1 MKWLGIQSTAHNS
14 EIAVSTL
21 GGVVSICLIFATS
34 YWLLGLE
41 GSLAIVPSMGASA
54 VLLFAVPHGPLSQP
68 WALFAGHCISAII
81 GVTAAHL
88 IPSMLIASGVAV
100 GLAIGAMLLCRCTHP
115 PGGASA
121 LAAVIGG
128 DSIYQLGYSYVAV
141 PVLLNCLIIFL
152 VAISLNNLFPW
163 RRYPASAMRFK
174 PAEISA
180 RSYEPPQTAH
190 LTKALEDMAIIDI
203 SASELRKILIHAEKI
218 RINDL
223 LTLFDFELGGVY
235 TNNKPGRSWSVR
247 KIIDHEANPNPDK
260 ELVIYKVL
268 DGAHKGSTRSCTKA
282 EFAQW
287 AKQKLSSKNQS

>member
-1 MKWLGIQSTAHNS
+1 MKWLGIQSAANNN
-14 EIAVSTL
+14 EIMVSTV
-21 GGVVSICLIFATS
+21 GGIVSICLICATS

-41 GSLAIVPSMGASA
+41 GALAIVPSMGASA
-54 VLLFAVPHGPLSQP
+54 VLLFAAPHGPLSQP

-81 GVTAAHL
+81 GVTVAHL

-141 PVLLNCLIIFL
+141 PVLLNCLVIFL

-163 RRYPASAMRFK
+163 RRYPATAMRFK
-174 PAEISA
+174 PTEISA
-180 RSYEPPQTAH
+180 RSYSPPATSD
-190 LTKALEDMAIIDI
+190 LEKALEEMAIIDI
-203 SASELRKILIHAEKI
+203 SASELRKILVRAEKI
-218 RINDL
+218 RIDDL
-223 LTLFDFELGGVY
+223 LSLFDFELGGVY
-235 TNNKPGRSWSVR
+235 CNNKPGRAWSIR
-247 KIIDHEANPNPDK
+247 KIIDYAHHPDPDK

-268 DGAHKGSTRSCTKA
+268 DGAHKNTSGSCTKA

-287 AKQKLSSKNQS
+287 AKQKLATKNET